1 MSFDGQDRAAAN
13 HQAGLLRR
21 TPLSFRLKS
30 AYGVGAMV
38 DGLVSTAVNLYLFFY
53 LTAVCGLSGSLTG
66 TSLFVAL
73 VIDAI
78 ADPLIGSMSDHHRSR
93 WGRRHAFM
101 VWGILPIVVAFGLL
115 FTLPVGAS
123 GWGAFAYVTLLSIV
137 LRVGL
142 SAFNVPYAALGAE
155 LTDDYVERS
164 SVVSYRLLLGI
175 VGSVSCMALGPLV
188 FFRGAGGM
196 LQRDAYAPFAWSC
209 AALVVLSA
217 VASVVGTLG
226 ARNRLHQSEN
236 LGGNPLMQLLAGGGE
251 LFRNPSFVALFA
263 CEVLYFV
270 ALGVSNTLTFHVFN
284 FFYHI
289 PQAVIQTIL
298 IAGCA
303 GTPLGVWLNSYT
315 SRHFEKRTVVIAGV
329 LITCVSQAALPLLN
343 MAGWLPAPGPG
354 LTAVMIA
361 NSVFL
366 GAVITTESVAF
377 YSMLA
382 DAADE
387 HEHRFRV
394 RREGLYFAGL
404 SFAIKASSGLGSL
417 VAGVALDF
425 IRFPTALAAKG
436 GALPHIAPETVQK
449 LGLIYG
455 PGVGLLTLM
464 AALALLN
471 YRLSRAA
478 HGRIQDEL
486 TQRRLD
492 LAQEAQDVGT
502 SRALGGASPVAG
514 SA

>member
-1 MSFDGQDRAAAN
+1 MSFDGIDQAAAN

-21 TPLSFRLKS
+21 TPLSFRLKT

-73 VIDAI
+73 VVDAV

-101 VWGILPIVVAFGLL
+101 VWGILPIAVAFGLL
-115 FTLPVGAS
+115 FTLPPQAA
-123 GWGAFAYVTLLSIV
+123 GWGAFAYVTLLSIL

-188 FFRGAGGM
+188 FFRGADGM
-196 LQRDAYAPFAWSC
+196 LQRAAYGPFAWSC

-217 VASVVGTLG
+217 LASIFGTLG
-226 ARNRLHQSEN
+226 ARNRLHQSESR
-236 LGGNPLMQLLAGGGE
+236 GGNPLMQLLKGGGE
-251 LFRNPSFVALFA
+251 LFRNPSFLALFI

-270 ALGVSNTLTFHVFN
+270 ALGVSNTLTFHAFN

-303 GTPLGVWLNSYT
+303 GTPIGVWLNTYT

-329 LITCVSQAALPLLN
+329 LITCVSQAALPLLKI
-343 MAGWLPAPGPG
+343 AGWLPAPGPG
-354 LTAVMIA
+354 LTALMIA
-361 NSVFL
+361 NSIFL
-366 GAVITTESVAF
+366 GAIITTESVAF

-387 HEHRFRV
+387 HEHRFQV

-417 VAGVALDF
+417 IAGVALDL
-425 IRFPTALAAKG
+425 IHFPAALVAKG
-436 GALPHIAPETVQK
+436 GALPPIAPETLLK

-455 PGVGLLTLM
+455 PGVAVLTLL
-464 AALALLN
+464 AGLALLN
-471 YRLSRAA
+471 YRLDRAA
-478 HGRIQDEL
+478 HGRIQEEL
-486 TQRRLD
+486 SQRRID
-492 LAQEAQDVGT
+492 LMGGT
-502 SRALGGASPVAG
+502 SKAALS
-514 SA
+514 